1 MDKTEIIQIK
11 TRELYH
17 LLLVKD
23 VDVLFAHRLFSQIYN
38 VIWYRHKIQTAET
51 PEGEALARWS
61 VEKARDELNSL
72 LYSMNLCDLD
82 KVLIR
87 WIADYSDFKEYGK

>member
-1 MDKTEIIQIK
+1 MVDKEIIQIK

-23 VDVLFAHRLFSQIYN
+23 VDILLAHKLLSQIYN
-38 VIWYRHKIQTAET
+38 VIWYRHKIQEAET

-61 VEKARDELNSL
+61 VERARDELNTT
-72 LYSMNLCDLD
+72 LYSLNLCDLD
-82 KVLIR
+82 ERLVR
-87 WIADYSDFKEYGK
+87 YIADNSLFAKD